1 MGAATVVFGVLAGI
15 VSILDAIPY
24 ARDVIRRTTRPQRA
38 TWFIWSMLAIVALAS
53 QLADGATWSIVMVA
67 TQAMVTTLVLLLS
80 IRHGEGGL
88 SPLDLTAVAIATLGV
103 LGWFVFSTPV
113 IATACVV
120 FADTLGVA
128 LMLPKTWRE
137 PSSETFTTFA
147 LASAAGLLS
156 ALAVA
161 SLDASLLLYPVYFF
175 VANGLIASIIVIR
188 IEPADG

>member
-1 MGAATVVFGVLAGI
+1 
-15 VSILDAIPY
+15 
-24 ARDVIRRTTRPQRA
+24 
-38 TWFIWSMLAIVALAS
+38 MLAIVALAS

-67 TQAMVTTLVLLLS
+67 TQAMVTSLVFLLS

-88 SPLDLTAVAIATLGV
+88 STLDLAVIAIAAVGV

-137 PSSETFTTFA
+137 PSSETLSTYV

-161 SLDASLLLYPVYFF
+161 SLDASLLLYPLYFL
-175 VANGLIASIIVIR
+175 VGIGLIASIIVIR
-188 IEPADG
+188 TERE

>member
-1 MGAATVVFGVLAGI
+1 MGEASAVFGVLAGI
-15 VSILDAIPY
+15 LSVLDAVPY

-53 QLADGATWSIVMVA
+53 QLADGAAWSIVMVA
-67 TQAMVTTLVLLLS
+67 TQAMVTTVVFLLS

-88 SPLDLTAVAIATLGV
+88 STLDLTVVAIAALGV
-103 LGWFVFSTPV
+103 LGWFAFSTPV

-137 PSSETFTTFA
+137 PSSETLTTYV

-161 SLDASLLLYPVYFF
+161 ELDVSLLLYPLYFF
-175 VANGLIASIIVIR
+175 VANGLIASIIVLR
-188 IEPADG
+188 SERE

>member
-15 VSILDAIPY
+15 LSILDAIPY
-24 ARDVIRRTTRPQRA
+24 ARDVIGRTTRPQRA

-53 QLADGATWSIVMVA
+53 QLADGAAWSIVMVA
-67 TQAMVTTLVLLLS
+67 TQAMVTTLVFLLS
-80 IRHGEGGL
+80 LRHGEGGL
-88 SPLDLTAVAIATLGV
+88 SPLDLTAVAIAMLGV

-188 IEPADG
+188 TEPE